1 MHAGAVEAASANG
14 ATAITAARA
23 AASSSGPDIL
33 ILGVAGRA
41 AGEAMVISL
50 SFLVMNKFGA
60 NLLAAQAM

>member
-1 MHAGAVEAASANG
+1 
-14 ATAITAARA
+14 
-23 AASSSGPDIL
+23 
-33 ILGVAGRA
+33 VAGRA